1 MYKLTNSSSVIRLS
15 DGASIPDDSDNR
27 DYAEYLL
34 WLADGNTPEPADI
47 PPAPTPAQKQAAL
60 EALIQQR
67 LDAFAHSVNFDN
79 LASACL
85 TGMQPVGTY
94 RQAEGAEFI
103 TLRYTTW
110 QKAAE
115 IRDAFL
121 AGDRPEPTWAEVEA
135 ELPGYP
141 ITE

>member
-34 WLADGNTPEPADI
+34 WLADGNTPEPVDT
-47 PPAPTPAQKQAAL
+47 PPPPTPEQIQAAL

-67 LDAFAHSVNFDN
+67 MDNFAQSVNFDN

-85 TGMQPVGTY
+85 TGLQPVGTY
-94 RQAEGAEFI
+94 RQADGAPFVE
-103 TLRYTTW
+103 LRYKTW

-115 IRDAFL
+115 IRDAVI
-121 AGDRPEPTWAEVEA
+121 AGTRPEPTWEEIEA
-135 ELPGYP
+135 ELPSFP
-141 ITE
+141 IAV

>member
-1 MYKLTNSSSVIRLS
+1 MKKYQKPDGSLWAFELDGSQDSLITSDMVLLS
-15 DGASIPDDSDNR
+15 DVEFDAIVNP
-27 DYAEYLL
+27 
-34 WLADGNTPEPADI
+34 
-47 PPAPTPAQKQAAL
+47 PPAPPTPAQVQAAL
-60 EALIQQR
+60 EAAVQQR
-67 LDAFAHSVNFDN
+67 LDAFARSINFDN

-94 RQAEGAEFI
+94 RQAEGAELI
-103 TLRYTTW
+103 TLRHTTW

-115 IRDAFL
+115 IRDAFF
-121 AGDRPEPTWAEVEA
+121 AGERPEPTWEEVEA